1 MTNRRQYLVGAGTAA
16 ATLLGIG
23 ASSAVAQNTAPKG
36 IYFTDVNAE
45 GEYLVLENRGQSTVD
60 LREYYI
66 DFEHNGNIDQTRRF
80 GTDAT
85 VSAGADLTFEP
96 GERLV
101 VATGAENVPEAHVTF
116 GYEGPVINNETPDS
130 FALLMPDKE
139 TVVAEADKNPSPP
152 PADTSTPESGA
163 ESTTTEAD
171 TPTAT
176 DTTTTEADADTTTTT
191 EANTQ
196 TTTGTNTA
204 TSAPENGTG
213 TATTAKPT
221 ETATAKPT
229 DATTETPSGVDA
241 GDDC

>member
-16 ATLLGIG
+16 ATLLGVG
-23 ASSAVAQNTAPKG
+23 ASNAIAQNTAPEG

-45 GEYLVLENRGQSTVD
+45 GEYLVLKNRGQSTVD

-66 DFEHNGNIDQTRRF
+66 DFEHNGNVDQTRRF

-116 GYEGPVINNETPDS
+116 DYKGPVINNETPDS

-176 DTTTTEADADTTTTT
+176 DTTTTEADTTTTT
-191 EANTQ
+191 DTQ
-196 TTTGTNTA
+196 TTKATNTA
-204 TSAPENGTG
+204 TSTPENGTE
-213 TATTAKPT
+213 TATAAEPT

-229 DATTETPSGVDA
+229 DATTETPSEVDV